1 MFSLSET
8 LPVILYLARLY
19 TASPE
24 IVPCLQVETVWEY
37 GELVVAGG
45 QKDALKSE

>member
-8 LPVILYLARLY
+8 LPVVLHLARLY

-24 IVPCLQVETVWEY
+24 IMPCLQVETHVEY
-37 GELVVAGG
+37 GELVVAGA
-45 QKDALKSE
+45 QKDDLKSE